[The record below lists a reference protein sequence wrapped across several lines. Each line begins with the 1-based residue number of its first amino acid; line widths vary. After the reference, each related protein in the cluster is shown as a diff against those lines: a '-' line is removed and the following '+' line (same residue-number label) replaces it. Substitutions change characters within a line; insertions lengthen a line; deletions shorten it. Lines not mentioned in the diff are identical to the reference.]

1 MNCSLFAEQ
10 GIMKFVTVI
19 FVLLCFLAVACSKVI
34 PVPLPVKVLGVA
46 MEPALYDGDRI
57 FINRNPAEF
66 SRGDIVLF
74 HHPHDQRGSAIKRII
89 GLPGETIE
97 IREGK
102 VLING
107 RALEEPYVDP
117 LNNQVLSG
125 VKEIKIPKGSYYV
138 LGDNR
143 DNSADSRIWGP
154 LSQDLIFGKFVT
166 KYYSAK

>member
-1 MNCSLFAEQ
+1 
-10 GIMKFVTVI
+10 MKFVAIMLV
-19 FVLLCFLAVACSKVI
+19 FLCLLAVACSKVI
-34 PVPLPVKVLGVA
+34 PVPQPVKVLGVA

-66 SRGDIVLF
+66 RRGDIVLF
-74 HHPHDQRGSAIKRII
+74 HHPEDQRGSAIKRII

-107 RALEEPYVDP
+107 RPLEEPYVDP
-117 LNNQVLSG
+117 LNNQALSG
-125 VKEIKIPKGSYYV
+125 VEEIKIPTGSYYV

-154 LSQDLIFGKFVT
+154 LGQGLIFGKFVT